1 MHKDVTSY
9 VIRCAS
15 RNKNDNLILESKQ
28 LKKGEL
34 L

>member
-1 MHKDVTSY
+1 MHKDIMSY
-9 VIRCAS
+9 VIQCAS
-15 RNKNDNLILESKQ
+15 SNKNDNLILESKQ

>member
-1 MHKDVTSY
+1 MHKEVMSY
-9 VIRCAS
+9 VIRHAS
-15 RNKNDNLILESKQ
+15 RNKNDNLILESKR

>member
-1 MHKDVTSY
+1 MRVEVMSY
-9 VIRCAS
+9 VIRHAS